1 MNLLTAAILALVL
14 GLAVAWFTYFHKRR
28 STPYWVLAF
37 FRFGWIGMLF
47 FALFAPEQ
55 EEQVVVEQPQL
66 ISVRID
72 SSASLKSPVNGI
84 LDVLFDFEKKASV
97 KWILSD
103 FNSKQERNDELP
115 WIYIGCLLYTSD
127 AADE

>member
-1 MNLLTAAILALVL
+1 MKLLTAAILALVL
-14 GLAVAWFTYFHKRR
+14 GLAVAWYTYFYKRR

-84 LDVLFDFEKKASV
+84 LDVLFDFEKKSV
-97 KWILSD
+97 CKMD
-103 FNSKQERNDELP
+103 TFRF
-115 WIYIGCLLYTSD
+115 
-127 AADE
+127 